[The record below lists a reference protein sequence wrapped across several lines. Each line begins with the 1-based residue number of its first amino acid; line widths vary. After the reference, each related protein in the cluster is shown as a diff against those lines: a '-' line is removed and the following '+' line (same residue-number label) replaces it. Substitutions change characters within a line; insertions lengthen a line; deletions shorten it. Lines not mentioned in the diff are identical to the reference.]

1 MGSCMGGY
9 GLAPLHPPEQSSQVF
24 IQLEQSSNFSRCS
37 FGHVQS
43 TNIYGGKPEIKNIL
57 IERSARNPFPFEQS
71 SRTEAAAMT
80 MCNARMCGDTRN
92 PPTM

>member
-24 IQLEQSSNFSRCS
+24 IQLEQSSNFSKCS

-43 TNIYGGKPEIKNIL
+43 TNIW
-57 IERSARNPFPFEQS
+57 RQARNQKYLNRAQRS
-71 SRTEAAAMT
+71 
-80 MCNARMCGDTRN
+80 
-92 PPTM
+92 